1 MCVICFKPRA
11 EKIPSLALLRK
22 MAAANPHGFGFVSE
36 TEFFKTLNFHEFY
49 QHLKNVPASENCII
63 HFRFATHGSVKIENC
78 HPFCCDDIY
87 FAHNGVL
94 PIDSEND
101 MTDSEICLR
110 RYIAPAI
117 KKYGVKGAENTINAH
132 RYTSRFAFMYKNDVF
147 LYGNYIRY
155 KGLFFSNLRFI

>member
-1 MCVICFKPRA
+1 MCVICYKPRGVKA
-11 EKIPSLALLRK
+11 PSFPLLKK

-36 TEFFKTLNFHEFY
+36 SACYRTLEFY
-49 QHLKNVPASENCII
+49 EFYKQLKKVSVNENCII
-63 HFRFATHGSVKIENC
+63 HFRWATHGSVKIENC
-78 HPFCCDDIY
+78 HPFFYDGIY

-101 MTDSEICLR
+101 MTDSEICFR

-117 KKYGVKGAENTINAH
+117 KRYGVTRAENAINAH
-132 RYTSRFAFMYKNDVF
+132 RFNSRFAIMTDGEVY
-147 LYGNYIRY
+147 LYGEFLTY